1 MTTPASRNRKSWRCF
16 HCDEVF
22 RTRKAAWA
30 HFGPD
35 QYCEKPPP
43 GCVDPLREDEKARL
57 TELREA
63 QEYAFECQELANAAD
78 DRADQIEGE
87 LAEFKTLTKC
97 DSVHALR
104 MAIDSA
110 EGELITARTLINA
123 VREKAP
129 EVYAEVIQWSG
140 DVFKYVIP
148 IESAMEKWRESF
160 GLRADGKPNRPLT
173 AWTVAVED

>member
-1 MTTPASRNRKSWRCF
+1 MAAAGTHTTKAGQPLHIKKMGIIYMTTAKQHKRKSWRCF

-22 RTRKAAWA
+22 RSRKTAWA

-35 QYCEKPPP
+35 QDCDKLPPA
-43 GCVDPLREDEKARL
+43 CIDPLRVNEKSRL

-63 QEYAFECQELANAAD
+63 QQYAFECQEAGNTAD
-78 DRADQIEGE
+78 DRADQVESE
-87 LAEFKTLTKC
+87 LAAFKNLTKC

-123 VREKAP
+123 IREKAP
-129 EVYAEVIQWSG
+129 EVYAEVIQ
-140 DVFKYVIP
+140 
-148 IESAMEKWRESF
+148 
-160 GLRADGKPNRPLT
+160 
-173 AWTVAVED
+173 